1 MKRFPIALVL
11 LMTFLTMLVIYTLG
25 HAVTNK
31 AVLQIDGMT
40 CGAWPLVI
48 KKALEGLDGVEKV
61 SISFKRKRGE
71 VFFDPDKVSENEI
84 VNKVNQIGFKAKVI
98 QQKID

>member
-1 MKRFPIALVL
+1 M
-11 LMTFLTMLVIYTLG
+11 
-25 HAVTNK
+25 
-31 AVLQIDGMT
+31 
-40 CGAWPLVI
+40 VI

-71 VFFDPDKVSENEI
+71 VFFDPDKVSETEI